1 MTTYFY
7 VRGPFMFYGSTPN
20 YFNHGIYSYMLYI
33 IYIFLYDLYTLYQWT
48 IDSKLLSKFPL
59 EAPLNQI

>member
-20 YFNHGIYSYMLYI
+20 YFNHGTSSYMLYI
-33 IYIFLYDLYTLYQWT
+33 IYIFLMDDRLQTV
-48 IDSKLLSKFPL
+48 FPMTSISSAKSNL
-59 EAPLNQI
+59 KTQ